1 MAILDQLQEGRPALI
16 QEDGGAILI
25 AIVLDKPL
33 PEAQA
38 LVDNP
43 HAVLQEMTQV
53 LADNQKR
60 PILQRMLRTIQDDTA
75 KEATGSASSTG
86 ERKTVDDNQFQ

>member
-1 MAILDQLQEGRPALI
+1 M
-16 QEDGGAILI
+16 LI

-38 LVDNP
+38 LVDSP
-43 HAVLQEMTQV
+43 HAFLQEITQV
-53 LADNQKR
+53 LADKQTH
-60 PILQRMLRTIQDDTA
+60 PVLQHMLRTIQDDTA

-86 ERKTVDDNQFQ
+86 GRKTVEDDQFQ